1 MFIGTVLP
9 RYRNKNQLSSK
20 CSFINMHPGIL
31 GEFLI
36 LIKLELSFVKVS
48 SVIAGALS
56 GGRFINVSKFS
67 RNGIIQK
74 WYK

>member
-1 MFIGTVLP
+1 MFICTVLP
-9 RYRNKNQLSSK
+9 RYRNKNHLSSK

-31 GEFLI
+31 GAFLI

-56 GGRFINVSKFS
+56 GGRFINVPKLSG
-67 RNGIIQK
+67 NGIIQK